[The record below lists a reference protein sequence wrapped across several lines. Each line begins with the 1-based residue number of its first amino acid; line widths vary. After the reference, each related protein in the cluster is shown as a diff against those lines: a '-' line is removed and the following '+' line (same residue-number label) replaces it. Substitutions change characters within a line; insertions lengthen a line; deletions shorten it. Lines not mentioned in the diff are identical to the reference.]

1 MAELK
6 IEKKSGMPHN
16 LILEDRKKLVVSGV
30 EDVDSFDEQTV
41 VAYTAVGE
49 LMIKGEGLHINKLS
63 LETGELTLDGEI
75 ASLTY
80 TENRSSNGSFF
91 PSCSGKDVTFWRL
104 QWRANGSCFYTPGCW
119 ACFWEPIMMCSGLS
133 AT

>member
-6 IEKKSGMPHN
+6 TEKKIGLPHN

-49 LMIKGEGLHINKLS
+49 LMIKGAGLHINKLS

-75 ASLTY
+75 SSLTY
-80 TENRSSNGSFF
+80 SENGSFF
-91 PSCSGKDVTFWRL
+91 SKLFR
-104 QWRANGSCFYTPGCW
+104 
-119 ACFWEPIMMCSGLS
+119 
-133 AT
+133 

>member
-6 IEKKSGMPHN
+6 IEKKAGMPHN

-80 TENRSSNGSFF
+80 TENRSSNCSFF
-91 PSCSGKDVTFWRL
+91 SKLFR
-104 QWRANGSCFYTPGCW
+104 
-119 ACFWEPIMMCSGLS
+119 
-133 AT
+133 

>member
-6 IEKKSGMPHN
+6 IEKKAGMPHN

-63 LETGELTLDGEI
+63 LETGTLDGEI

-91 PSCSGKDVTFWRL
+91 SKLFR
-104 QWRANGSCFYTPGCW
+104 
-119 ACFWEPIMMCSGLS
+119 
-133 AT
+133 